1 MRNETRS
8 YPFDSFSPID
18 HLPGLGERPLVEA
31 RSQPATTWQARRAEV
46 YIETHWNEAI
56 TIASL
61 ARATA
66 SSARS
71 IFYHFKNSRG
81 QSPMSFLKQV
91 RLEHAREMLE
101 NSGVGRSVTEI
112 AVDCGFGNLGHFAG
126 DYFKRFGE
134 RPSDTL
140 KRGKY
145 NSLQDVKVGCKP
157 PRMARNEVT
166 VGQRSTRQFACLQ
179 GPPWT

>member
-1 MRNETRS
+1 MHNEFRPH
-8 YPFDSFSPID
+8 PFGSFSAIH
-18 HLPGLGERPLVEA
+18 HLSCLGEQPLCEP
-31 RSQPATTWQARRAEV
+31 RGQPPTTWQVRRAEA
-46 YIETHWNEAI
+46 YIETHWNEPI

-66 SSARS
+66 ASTRT

-91 RLEHAREMLE
+91 RLGHAKEMLE
-101 NSGVGRSVTEI
+101 NSSANRSVTEI

-126 DYFKRFGE
+126 DYLKRFGE

-140 KRGKY
+140 KRSKY
-145 NSLQDVKVGCKP
+145 EWAS
-157 PRMARNEVT
+157 
-166 VGQRSTRQFACLQ
+166 QRSNVTYI
-179 GPPWT
+179 GW